1 MHIRY
6 PRLRIP
12 LQHIRKRRVGVSTL
26 LADLQPSLGVVVP
39 VEELFKEQ
47 AHVLEAGVHALAVKG
62 NHGVGGVADDDAG
75 VAVVVGTAF
84 DVQEREVAV
93 FEELAVDGFGADEVG
108 DYAREVGVEEGDK
121 VFGRTCFE
129 V

>member
-6 PRLRIP
+6 PRVRVP
-12 LQHIRKRRVGVSTL
+12 LEHIRERRISVSPL
-26 LADLQPSLGVVVP
+26 LADLQPSLGVVIL

-47 AHVLEAGVHALAVKG
+47 AHVFEAGVHALSVKW
-62 NHGVGGVADDDAG
+62 NHSVGGVADDDAG

-84 DVQEREVAV
+84 DVQEREVAI
-93 FEELAVDGFGADEVG
+93 FEELAVDGFGTNEVG
-108 DYAREVGVEEGDK
+108 DYAREVGIEEGDE
-121 VFGRTCFE
+121 VFGRACFE